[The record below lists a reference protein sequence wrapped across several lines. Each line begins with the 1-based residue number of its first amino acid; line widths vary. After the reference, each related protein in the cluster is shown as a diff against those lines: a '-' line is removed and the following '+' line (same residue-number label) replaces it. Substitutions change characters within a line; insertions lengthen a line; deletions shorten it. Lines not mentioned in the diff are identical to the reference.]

1 MKSMDYLNRTTTP
14 GLRWHQC
21 FAQYGPSLV
30 TILLLLFLATS
41 CSQAPHKPVLATVG
55 ERQITVEDLT
65 REVERR
71 RAARRPVPDKES
83 LLQEMVSLEAL
94 RQRAEAAGLLK
105 DPQVQHELTTLL
117 VSRLRERDLA
127 PKQDAVSVSTEE
139 IRTEYEREPARYT
152 RPAKTRLAVL
162 ALSADAK
169 MSPAARAELRTR
181 MADARRKALASP
193 AQSGFGTLAVD
204 YSDDQASRYRGGDIG
219 WLDAGSFSSRWPREV
234 LESGFALDHH
244 AVSEVIETP
253 AGFYLVMKTDSRP
266 GSTVPLAEVA
276 EALRKSLSAS
286 KRRALE
292 ADFREETV
300 RASGAVVDA
309 RALAAV
315 EIRLPAL
322 AAGTPRDMQPP
333 ALPVAAGPS
342 RD

>member
-1 MKSMDYLNRTTTP
+1 MKSMDYRNGGTTL
-14 GLRWHQC
+14 GLRSHQC
-21 FAQYGPSLV
+21 FAHYGPSLV
-30 TILLLLFLATS
+30 AILLLLFLAAS
-41 CSQAPHKPVLATVG
+41 CTQAPQPPVLATVG
-55 ERQITVEDLT
+55 DRQITVEDLT

-71 RAARRPVPDKES
+71 RAARRPVPDKEA

-94 RQRAEAAGLLK
+94 RQRAEAAGLLN

-117 VSRLRERDLA
+117 VSRLRERELA
-127 PKQDAVSVSTEE
+127 PKQDAVSVSSEE
-139 IRTEYEREPARYT
+139 IRAEYERDLARYT
-152 RPAKTRLAVL
+152 RPAKTRLALL
-162 ALSADAK
+162 ALPADAQ

-181 MADARRKALASP
+181 LNDARRKALASP
-193 AQSGFGTLAVD
+193 APSDFGTLAVD

-219 WLDAGSFSSRWPREV
+219 WLDAGKFSSRWPREV
-234 LESGFALDHH
+234 LEAGFALDHH

-266 GSTVPLAEVA
+266 GSTVPLPEV
-276 EALRKSLSAS
+276 EQTLRKSLSAA

-292 ADFREETV
+292 TAFREETV
-300 RASGAVVDA
+300 RAAGAVVDA

-315 EIRLPAL
+315 DIRLPAL
-322 AAGTPRDMQPP
+322 AAAKAPDSQPP